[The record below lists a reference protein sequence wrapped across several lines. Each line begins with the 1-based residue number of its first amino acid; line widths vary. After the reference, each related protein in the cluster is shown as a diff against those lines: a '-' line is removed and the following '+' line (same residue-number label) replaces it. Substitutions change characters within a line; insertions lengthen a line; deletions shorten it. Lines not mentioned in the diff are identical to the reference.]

1 MNRINALALAAWLPA
16 VGFGQSGAIPGR
28 DLLAYPIGLASE
40 SAALPGILGV
50 GLFNPAGATLTV
62 SDGWRLAAAAMSTPS
77 DIGASANSFAVAR
90 AWRGTTFTVSVLRAA
105 VDGLVRTDADPLT
118 VGNDVTYAT
127 SLASVGASRR
137 VWPHLALG
145 VALRRREGQLDV
157 DRGSGIAA
165 DAGIVADHL
174 TRLDARIGVST
185 FLLTPFRRNEEPPT
199 VVVGGDARVAGR
211 DSLQSVRAGLS
222 FATTSGRT
230 SEQFAFV
237 GARYN
242 AWELRG
248 GVAHTDAYGATNLR
262 GRVAVA
268 VHYGRYIVG
277 VAREG
282 SPADLG
288 ASYQFVLS
296 SRLP

>member
-1 MNRINALALAAWLPA
+1 LNRINVLALAAFAPA

-28 DLLAYPIGLASE
+28 DLLAYPIGLVSE
-40 SAALPGILGV
+40 AAALPGILGA
-50 GLFNPAGATLTV
+50 GLFNPATATLGAA
-62 SDGWRLAAAAMSTPS
+62 DGWRLAAAAMASPS
-77 DIGASANSFAVAR
+77 DIGASANSFALGR

-105 VDGLVRTDADPLT
+105 VGGLVRTDADPLT

-127 SLASVGASRR
+127 SVASLGASRR
-137 VWPHLALG
+137 FSHHLVYG
-145 VALRRREGQLDV
+145 VALRGRSGQLDI
-157 DRGSGIAA
+157 DRGSGLGV
-165 DAGIVADHL
+165 DAGVVADHL
-174 TRLDARIGVST
+174 TRFDARLGAST

-199 VVVGGDARVAGR
+199 IVLGADARVAGS
-211 DSLQSVRAGLS
+211 DSLRSVRAGLS

-237 GARYN
+237 GARYH

-248 GVAHTDAYGATNLR
+248 GAARTDAYGATNMR
-262 GRVAVA
+262 GRMAVA
-268 VHYGRYIVG
+268 VHYGPYIVG

-282 SPADLG
+282 SPGGLG

-296 SRLP
+296 SLVR